1 MQEKITKSLKEINNV
16 SNKEITNVITL
27 IDVNTKNGLQNLAG
41 LEKNSI
47 KKEFEDIINIKKG
60 LTEKIYIKYLE
71 NIIKILI
78 KETYQLNKL
87 IDRR

>member
-47 KKEFEDIINIKKG
+47 KKEFKDIINIKKG
-60 LTEKIYIKYLE
+60 LPEQIYIKYLE